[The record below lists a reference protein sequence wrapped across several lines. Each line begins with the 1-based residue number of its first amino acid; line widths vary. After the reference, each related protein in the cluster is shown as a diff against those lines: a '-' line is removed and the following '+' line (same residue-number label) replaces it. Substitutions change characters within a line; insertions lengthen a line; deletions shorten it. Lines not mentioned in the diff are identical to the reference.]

1 MHVTYML
8 GIEKELDNRLVR
20 CTGCHYHD
28 EPAGHGL
35 LKLFRRRNITQV
47 NLMLQP
53 FFFFCGGGVG
63 GGGWGVGVGVGGC
76 VGRRD
81 Q

>member
-20 CTGCHYHD
+20 CTGGHYHD

-53 FFFFCGGGVG
+53 FLGR
-63 GGGWGVGVGVGGC
+63 GGGWGVGGGRGC
-76 VGRRD
+76 GQKRSVIII
-81 Q
+81 